1 VEALA
6 KIHVISSSARMTK
19 PTLIIGNKNYSSW
32 SLRPYMTLSMAGI
45 PFDEKMIRFGE
56 PRFTREVK
64 RISKAGQVP
73 ILLHNGLMI
82 NDSLAIIEYAHETWP
97 AKNVW
102 PKNKAARAKARS
114 VAAEM
119 HAGFRGIRSSCPMN
133 LRREKKLPPGG
144 ITQAIAKDVARIEQ
158 LWADC
163 REDFGKGGPFLF
175 GKFSAAD
182 AMFTPIASRLE
193 TFAIPVSKATRAY
206 INAILATPAFVKW
219 KAESASEKWIV
230 AEDEVD

>member
-1 VEALA
+1 VEILA
-6 KIHVISSSARMTK
+6 KIIVISTSVAMTK

-32 SLRPYMTLSMAGI
+32 SLRPYMALSMAGI

-64 RISKAGQVP
+64 KTSKAGQVP

-119 HAGFRGIRSSCPMN
+119 HAGFRGIRSACPMN

-144 ITQAIAKDVARIEQ
+144 ISEAIAKDVARIEQ

-163 REDFGKGGPFLF
+163 RKDFGKGGPFLF

-193 TFAIPVSKATRAY
+193 TFAIPISKTTRAY
-206 INAILATPAFVKW
+206 MNAILATPAFVKW